1 MTDSLTADNRNDT
14 GRHQRRGYSVRRQFA
29 WVSLGRVAAALIQA
43 ATIIVVARNA
53 SVAEFGVFSAAYGV
67 IIVAPVIYDLGLSL
81 FVTQERAKTPESP
94 LIRGALRV
102 NGFIAVIV
110 LALGVL
116 ICLALAPVT
125 DGYSLVF
132 APYVV
137 WMVTERN
144 ANTWLAVAFADGDAW
159 LNMTNLVARR
169 TFTLVALIGLVALG
183 VGPVL
188 AFGLAAAT
196 AGAGS
201 LLAVRLYVRRRL
213 HVAPSR
219 DTRQILRNSIAF
231 WGYQMAGQLRNLD
244 VLVAT
249 MTIGPTQAGL
259 YGAGARITGPLR
271 ILPDALAAALLPA
284 ASRANFRPSPKLL
297 RQIGLFSLVATAFGI
312 VGVLIVPFV
321 AEPVLGPQYAA
332 AELVIQLT
340 VLGLPFASLVSVQA
354 SLLQGVGLK
363 AYVTRVAFAGTAL
376 CLIGVAV
383 GGVLGSGAVG
393 AMIGYTVGV
402 VAQAGI
408 LTTRAWML
416 VRQTAQTDPA
426 QTDPVPAAADG

>member
-1 MTDSLTADNRNDT
+1 MTDSLTGDNKNDT
-14 GRHQRRGYSVRRQFA
+14 GHHQRRGYSVRRQFA

-67 IIVAPVIYDLGLSL
+67 IIVAPVIYDIGLSL
-81 FVTQERAKTPESP
+81 FVTQERAKSPDSP

-102 NGFIAVIV
+102 NGFIAAIV
-110 LALGVL
+110 LGVGL
-116 ICLALAPVT
+116 ITCLALVPAT

-132 APYVV
+132 TPYVV

-159 LNMTNLVARR
+159 LNMTNLVTRR
-169 TFTLVALIGLVALG
+169 IFTLVALVGLVALG

-188 AFGLAAAT
+188 AFGLAAAV

-213 HVAPSR
+213 HVPPSR

-249 MTIGPTQAGL
+249 MAIGPTHPGPTS
-259 YGAGARITGPLR
+259 GRRRNCCARSGCSPWPR
-271 ILPDALAAALLPA
+271 RRSAWSACCWCR
-284 ASRANFRPSPKLL
+284 SSPSPCWA
-297 RQIGLFSLVATAFGI
+297 RSTA
-312 VGVLIVPFV
+312 
-321 AEPVLGPQYAA
+321 
-332 AELVIQLT
+332 
-340 VLGLPFASLVSVQA
+340 
-354 SLLQGVGLK
+354 
-363 AYVTRVAFAGTAL
+363 R
-376 CLIGVAV
+376 
-383 GGVLGSGAVG
+383 
-393 AMIGYTVGV
+393 
-402 VAQAGI
+402 
-408 LTTRAWML
+408 RRW
-416 VRQTAQTDPA
+416 
-426 QTDPVPAAADG
+426 